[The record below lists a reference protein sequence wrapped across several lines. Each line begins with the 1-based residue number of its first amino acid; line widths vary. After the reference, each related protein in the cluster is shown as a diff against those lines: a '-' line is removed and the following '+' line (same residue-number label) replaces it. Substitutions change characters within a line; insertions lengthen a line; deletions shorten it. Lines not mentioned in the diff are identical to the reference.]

1 MLPSNQTLKALLIPT
16 PNQGLISFIV
26 ALLILVVTQGQLI
39 FAALAQQSRVEEEQI
54 SYIISQWLI
63 ELSRVPFAERAAV
76 GLFWAVVAS
85 IVYVIAVAFNNAMI
99 SARNEVVI
107 ETQFTNKGGRKSYL
121 LNSVLLRL
129 SWLTLLLGAIF
140 FTATIFF
147 PQWMTMFRTPFI
159 EGFSQ
164 LWLIPIS
171 VVGLTTNVYIIW
183 VLALAAIKAP
193 E

>member
-16 PNQGLISFIV
+16 PNQGLISFVV
-26 ALLILVVTQGQLI
+26 AIIILVITQGSLI
-39 FAALAQQSRVEEEQI
+39 FATIAQQSRVEEEQI

-63 ELSRVPFAERAAV
+63 ELSRIPFAERFAV

-107 ETQFTNKGGRKSYL
+107 ETQFTNRSGHASYL
-121 LNSVLLRL
+121 LNAAILKVCWAILLTG
-129 SWLTLLLGAIF
+129 TLF

-147 PQWMTMFRTPFI
+147 PQWMVMFREPFLNDF
-159 EGFSQ
+159 EQ
-164 LWLIPIS
+164 WWLIPIS
-171 VVGLTTNVYIIW
+171 MVGLTANVYIIW
-183 VLALAAIKAP
+183 ALALATIKGAD
-193 E
+193 